1 MELDKRLK
9 VARKNA
15 GLSQNEVAEKLHISR
30 QAISQWENGRSY
42 PDLDNLTLLSQL
54 YQVDIY
60 ELNGQNKPADPPIQI
75 NKESEKENNYKNKD
89 KDEGLVLLIF
99 SCILFLIAP
108 FGVFIAPII
117 IWRNRVEGK

>member
-42 PDLDNLTLLSQL
+42 PDLD
-54 YQVDIY
+54 
-60 ELNGQNKPADPPIQI
+60 KP
-75 NKESEKENNYKNKD
+75 E
-89 KDEGLVLLIF
+89 
-99 SCILFLIAP
+99 
-108 FGVFIAPII
+108 
-117 IWRNRVEGK
+117 

>member
-42 PDLDNLTLLSQL
+42 PDLDNLTLLSQ
-54 YQVDIY
+54 
-60 ELNGQNKPADPPIQI
+60 
-75 NKESEKENNYKNKD
+75 
-89 KDEGLVLLIF
+89 
-99 SCILFLIAP
+99 
-108 FGVFIAPII
+108 
-117 IWRNRVEGK
+117 

>member
-60 ELNGQNKPADPPIQI
+60 ELNGKI
-75 NKESEKENNYKNKD
+75 NRLIHQYK
-89 KDEGLVLLIF
+89 
-99 SCILFLIAP
+99 
-108 FGVFIAPII
+108 
-117 IWRNRVEGK
+117 